1 LSLHEN
7 KESRYWTDMP
17 GSEDRFWKFRV
28 FEQRRLDI
36 LLFGDLLSLPENKE
50 PRERKAMPRS
60 EDRF

>member
-1 LSLHEN
+1 
-7 KESRYWTDMP
+7 MP